1 MQGQLRFGGKIG
13 PGKFESAVV
22 AARIIPLSELM
33 QIPGFTDLTP
43 EQMWHV
49 THTPAN
55 MQWVSRPVHWM
66 QRGRSAATLTGI
78 DPDYQVEQVQLENR
92 VRSDLHRAVS
102 SAATG
107 DARLLDQLEIGAP
120 SMVSGTHNLEEL
132 LGGDRGDGPIVFMF
146 DVPDARTTEPF
157 HEIDTAGDREERVR
171 LALRR
176 WNSDF
181 LDLVPKF
188 ASELHARLRD
198 VHVCRWHAEGQALLY
213 FVEDAD
219 GNTVV
224 WVGWDP
230 HTFTEPTP
238 PFWETLPPAVHR
250 FLTDVHPGFT
260 MLDGE
265 SYGLAQPSYM
275 STFATWAG
283 WLGAIPDWNREDVIG
298 STSMLWLTGNG
309 FDTALCSSPELAV
322 GEVAVLFEDQFDV
335 SELGKELDTL
345 MLSALRL

>member
-1 MQGQLRFGGKIG
+1 MQGKLRHGGQIG
-13 PGKFESAVV
+13 PGKFDSAVA
-22 AARIIPLSELM
+22 AARIIPLSELV
-33 QIPGFTDLTP
+33 QIPGFTDLAP

-49 THTPAN
+49 TNTPAN
-55 MQWVSRPVHWM
+55 MQWVSRPAYWH
-66 QRGRSAATLTGI
+66 QRGRSAALVNGI
-78 DPDYQVEQVQLENR
+78 DQDHRAEQVQLENR
-92 VRSDLHRAVS
+92 VRSELHRAVS
-102 SAATG
+102 SAAAG
-107 DARLLDQLEIGAP
+107 DARLLDQLEFGAP
-120 SMVSGTHNLEEL
+120 SMVSGTNKLQEL

-146 DVPDARTTEPF
+146 DVPEVHATAPF
-157 HEIDTAGDREERVR
+157 LEIDTAGDREERVR

-176 WNSDF
+176 WNPDF
-181 LDLVPKF
+181 LDLVPDF

-198 VHVCRWHAEGQALLY
+198 VYVCRWRSEGQALLY

-230 HTFTEPTP
+230 HTFTGLTP

-283 WLGAIPDWNREDVIG
+283 WLGEIPEWNREGVIG

-335 SELGKELDTL
+335 SDLGKGLDAL
-345 MLSALRL
+345 MRSALRL